1 MKIKVCYKDFS
12 IGEIEKK
19 DNFYIY
25 TSLKDIEKFKTQ
37 YGFIDFELMNV
48 DKKTYKKLPYFF
60 TEFVDKLI
68 FNPLMNKKLNI
79 DLEKDSYFDILYRY
93 AKLPQDKNSFY
104 FIVKL
109 D

>member
-19 DNFYIY
+19 DNLYIY
-25 TSLKDIEKFKTQ
+25 TSLRDIQKFKTQ

-48 DKKTYKKLPYFF
+48 DKTTYKKLPYFF

-93 AKLPQDKNSFY
+93 AKLPQDQNSFY
-104 FIVKL
+104 FIVEK
-109 D
+109 